1 MNDLMTYEAI
11 AKAHALDE
19 LTTKRF
25 LRYMKARWGNPQD
38 ENIKCRVGYAGEW
51 AKRFKAHVEYGA
63 SDSTGQAVLRLME
76 KVE

>member
-1 MNDLMTYEAI
+1 
-11 AKAHALDE
+11 
-19 LTTKRF
+19 
-25 LRYMKARWGNPQD
+25 MKARWGNPQD